1 MTDIVITGTFT
12 IVFNTGLMAFYYYT
26 GMKKLILISVLMF
39 VTYNITAPTID
50 FRLWATRYP
59 AIQKEADRLL
69 KELAFSRFIDDLG
82 YRESENNWL
91 SINRIGCFGEWQFSE
106 STLHFL
112 GYRNITLSRFK
123 ADPEIFPA
131 ELQRKALKSLIRV
144 NLALL
149 RDYQHL
155 IGDSIGN
162 VLITKSGMIAA
173 AHLGGAG
180 SVRKFFE
187 SKGSINRKDV
197 LGTSIVNYMNR
208 FSKYDL
214 D

>member
-1 MTDIVITGTFT
+1 MVLDSY
-12 IVFNTGLMAFYYYT
+12 TGL
-26 GMKKLILISVLMF
+26 KKLILMSILMF
-39 VTYNITAPTID
+39 VTYSVTAPTID
-50 FRLWATRYP
+50 FRLWSIRYP
-59 AIQKEADRLL
+59 VIQKEADKLL
-69 KELAFSRFIDDLG
+69 RELTFIRFIDDLG
-82 YRESENNWL
+82 YRESQNNWL
-91 SINRIGCFGEWQFSE
+91 SVNRIGCFGEWQFSE

-112 GYRNITLSRFK
+112 GYRSITLKRFK

-149 RDYQHL
+149 RDYQYL

-162 VLITKSGMIAA
+162 VVITKSGMIAA

-180 SVRKFFE
+180 SVRKFLE
-187 SKGSINRKDV
+187 SGGNINRKDV
-197 LGTSIVNYMNR
+197 LGTTIGNYMNR